1 MRRFATQQL
10 RKMSSSSSQYR
21 VVMVRHGESEWN
33 QKNQFCG
40 WFDSELSDKG
50 RQEAKNAGKALKD
63 AKYQFDV
70 AFTSVL
76 VRAINTLEII
86 LKEIGQEKL
95 PIVRNWRLNERHY
108 GNLTGLNKVETAQK
122 YGEEQVQIWRRSYDV
137 PPPPMEPTNPYYNA
151 IVKDAR
157 YAKEPAPK
165 DFPKFESLKLTIERT
180 LPFWNGTIVPE
191 IKAGNL
197 AKKSQF
203 LNKCKNYT
211 FSFESVTF
219 SH

>member
-1 MRRFATQQL
+1 MRTLTLQKI
-10 RKMSSSSSQYR
+10 RKMSASSAHHS

-40 WFDSELSDKG
+40 WYDSELSDKG

-63 AKYQFDV
+63 AKYQFDI

-76 VRAINTLEII
+76 VRAVNTLEII

-95 PIVRNWRLNERHY
+95 PVVRNWRLNERHY

-137 PPPPMEPTNPYYNA
+137 PPPPMEPTNPYYNT

-157 YAKEPAPK
+157 YAKEPAAK

-191 IKAGNL
+191 IKAGVYG
-197 AKKSQF
+197 SY
-203 LNKCKNYT
+203 KNN
-211 FSFESVTF
+211 
-219 SH
+219 H